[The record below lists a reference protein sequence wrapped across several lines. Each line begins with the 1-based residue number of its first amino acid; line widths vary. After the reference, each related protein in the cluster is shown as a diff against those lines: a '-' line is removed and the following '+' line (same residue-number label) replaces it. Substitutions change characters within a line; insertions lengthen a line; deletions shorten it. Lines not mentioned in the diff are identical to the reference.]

1 VCRWWHI
8 RTGIAAATIT
18 VTNLAATA
26 AAHRA
31 SAVVMIGGNRTMK
44 TTMPNI
50 AKSNNNRTVRLQQ
63 GLCVRVVGSGR

>member
-1 VCRWWHI
+1 
-8 RTGIAAATIT
+8 
-18 VTNLAATA
+18 
-26 AAHRA
+26 
-31 SAVVMIGGNRTMK
+31 MIGGNRTMK